1 MHIAKKEVI
10 IMGGMFGGC
19 CGFGSFGGLGMIL
32 NLVITVGL
40 IIGLA
45 LLLIWLVRRFSA
57 KGEGLGPIRSLANND
72 SSPSEI
78 LKARYAKGE
87 ITREQYQQMSSDL
100 G

>member
-1 MHIAKKEVI
+1 
-10 IMGGMFGGC
+10 MGGMFGGC
-19 CGFGSFGGLGMIL
+19 CGFGSFGTLGLIL

-40 IIGLA
+40 IVGLA
-45 LLLIWLVRRFSA
+45 LLVIWLVRRFST
-57 KGEGLGPIRSLANND
+57 KGQDFGSLRSLAIND

-87 ITREQYQQMSSDL
+87 ITREEYQQMKADL